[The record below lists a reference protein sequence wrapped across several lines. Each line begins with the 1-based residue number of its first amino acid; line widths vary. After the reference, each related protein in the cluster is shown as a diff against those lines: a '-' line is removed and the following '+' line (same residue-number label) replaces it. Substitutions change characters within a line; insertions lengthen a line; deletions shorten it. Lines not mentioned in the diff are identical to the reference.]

1 MHWVHRRA
9 RHTAPAIPF
18 SHGQS
23 TALWRYGG
31 IPTHTHRP
39 CNKGCWLLLRS
50 QKIPLNIRARAIR
63 EGFAAFAA
71 FPFLFPLPT
80 RTLLPASSGTTTPL
94 PGGKRLQQ
102 RQQKKK
108 YIYTR
113 LDDHLLQPASR
124 TLTYI
129 TNFCHPYRR
138 YGANTKDRRKDME
151 GKGYR
156 ASFDK
161 R

>member
-1 MHWVHRRA
+1 MHWVHHRA
-9 RHTAPAIPF
+9 RRTAPAIPI

-31 IPTHTHRP
+31 IHTHRP

-63 EGFAAFAA
+63 EGSAAFAA

-80 RTLLPASSGTTTPL
+80 RTLLPASSGTHHYL
-94 PGGKRLQQ
+94 VENDYSSGS
-102 RQQKKK
+102 KKI

-138 YGANTKDRRKDME
+138 YGASTKDRRKDME